1 VTNQTRQDAAV
12 RIVVLRHAESLGNV
26 DESAYCRVPDHALP
40 LTDAGRAQAAAAGPA
55 VRALL
60 GDGPVAAYVSPY
72 VRTVETYR
80 LLEVADLVTGY
91 VPEPRLR
98 EQDWGNL
105 QDPAEQEVQK
115 RLRHEFGHFFYRLA
129 HGESGADVDDR
140 VASFVDQLE
149 RRVADDPRHPDTAL
163 VVSHGLTTRLLCR
176 RVFSWSIEL
185 FESLSNPDYC
195 DPRVLTGRNGSWAL
209 DRPFDQWRPSAD
221 GTQQADTSPS

>member
-12 RIVVLRHAESLGNV
+12 RIVVLRHAESLGNI

-40 LTDAGRAQAAAAGPA
+40 LTDLGRAQAAAAGPT

-72 VRTVETYR
+72 VRTVDTYR
-80 LLEVADLVTGY
+80 LLDVADLVTHY

-105 QDPAEQEVQK
+105 QDPAEQEIQK

-185 FESLSNPDYC
+185 FESLSNPGYC
-195 DPRVLTGRNGSWAL
+195 ETRTLTSADGGWRL
-209 DRPFDQWRPSAD
+209 DRPFDQWRCSPD
-221 GTQQADTSPS
+221 GSSQA